1 MPAASGQP
9 VPSPE
14 QQASAS
20 PSAAAGRVATK
31 SSLLVLRRMNSLAAM
46 MPVLPASQPA
56 LWAAVAE
63 LFDNF
68 LLACFILFSDVS
80 LEALVWQDD
89 LLPHR
94 LRSALLRIT
103 TSPGCKYK
111 AQVGLTS
118 IMVMTESSP
127 TVLVI

>member
-1 MPAASGQP
+1 M
-9 VPSPE
+9 
-14 QQASAS
+14 
-20 PSAAAGRVATK
+20 ATK
-31 SSLLVLRRMNSLAAM
+31 SSMLVLRRMNNLAAL

-56 LWAAVAE
+56 LWAAVSE

-68 LLACFILFSDVS
+68 LLACFILFSDVN

-111 AQVGLTS
+111 AQVRASNG
-118 IMVMTESSP
+118 
-127 TVLVI
+127 